1 MDGHILTK
9 GEIIKKWWNYDDTY
23 FQTLHH
29 QRQYKSERFLKNL
42 ASKSP
47 SHTHLTWCYK
57 MQIIRKKK
65 NYFKIFVLFTT
76 LKHFRFEL
84 YQWVW
89 GKEVIFYCLYT
100 DVEERQLFMRLI
112 HVEDTETRYLTP
124 YQLPTSD
131 ISICI

>member
-1 MDGHILTK
+1 MVLQDADNT
-9 GEIIKKWWNYDDTY
+9 
-23 FQTLHH
+23 
-29 QRQYKSERFLKNL
+29 
-42 ASKSP
+42 
-47 SHTHLTWCYK
+47 
-57 MQIIRKKK
+57 KKK